1 LKTRI
6 ISGVIGFLL
15 LIAVVLSPQIVLGV
29 AVSIMALMA
38 LYEFF
43 RAVSHAGCK
52 PVKTL
57 GYLSCIPLLLIGV
70 TGYGDDSSRLDWLS
84 KPNILLFSIFV
95 MMLFLLM
102 VTVFL
107 HDKFNIIDAAVT
119 ALGILYIPFFFLFL
133 ILIRKFDGGQ
143 YFIWF
148 VFIGAWLTD
157 TAAYFSGMALGK
169 TKIVPE
175 ISPKKTLEGS
185 IGGVIGCIIAT
196 IIYGM
201 SVNMYIGYIPA
212 YHFIIVG
219 LINGILSQIGDWV
232 ASAIKRYTGIK
243 DFGSIMPGHGGVLDR
258 FDSIL
263 FIAPVVY
270 FYIDFIIL

>member
-6 ISGVIGFLL
+6 ISGVIGLL
-15 LIAVVLSPQIVLGV
+15 LLVAVVLSPQAVLGV
-29 AVSIMALMA
+29 AVAIMALMA

-43 RAVSHAGCK
+43 GAVSHADCK
-52 PVKTL
+52 PVKIL

-70 TGYGDDSSRLDWLS
+70 AGNGDVLSRVDWLL
-84 KPNILLFSIFV
+84 KPNILLFSIFI
-95 MMLFLLM
+95 MMLILLTI
-102 VTVFL
+102 TVLL
-107 HDKFNIIDAAVT
+107 HDKYSIIDASVT
-119 ALGILYIPFFFLFL
+119 AFGILYISFFFLFL
-133 ILIRKFDGGQ
+133 ILIRKLDGGQ

-148 VFIGAWLTD
+148 VFIGAWVTD
-157 TAAYFSGMALGK
+157 TAAYFSGVALGK
-169 TKIVPE
+169 TKILPE

-185 IGGVIGCIIAT
+185 IGGVAGCILAT
-196 IIYGM
+196 IIYGI
-201 SVNMYIGYIPA
+201 SVNRYIGYIPA
-212 YHFIIVG
+212 YHFIILG
-219 LINGILSQIGDWV
+219 FINGILSQIGDWV